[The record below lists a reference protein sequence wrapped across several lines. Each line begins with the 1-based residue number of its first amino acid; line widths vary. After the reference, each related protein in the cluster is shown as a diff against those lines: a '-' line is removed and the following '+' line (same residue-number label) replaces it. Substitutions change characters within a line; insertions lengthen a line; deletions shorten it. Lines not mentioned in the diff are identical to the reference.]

1 MAYILYLDEVVFPV
15 TPAKITVKINGK
27 NEKVTLINEGEAN
40 ILKAA
45 GLTDIEFELLL
56 PNVKYPF
63 AVYSEF
69 VNVVETSRG
78 TSKSQDPN
86 FRPAKFYL
94 DKLKKLKVEKRP
106 FRYVMTRM
114 TPKNKEIFDTN
125 MLVSLED
132 YSIVEDAGE
141 GFDVTVKVKL
151 RQYREFATKTC
162 TIDISLPRP
171 QGQVQQTR
179 ADSGNAPSG
188 GSYTVVSGDSLWKI
202 AKQFYGDGS
211 RWGAIYEANKAVIG
225 GNPNLIYP
233 GQVLTIP

>member
-56 PNVKYPF
+56 PNVEYPF
-63 AVYSEF
+63 AVYPGIA
-69 VNVVETSRG
+69 NAMTTSRG
-78 TSKSQDPN
+78 IKSQESK
-86 FRPAKFYL
+86 FVPAKFYL
-94 DKLKKLKVEKRP
+94 DKLEKLKVEKRP
-106 FRYVMTRM
+106 FRYVMTRT
-114 TPKNKEIFDTN
+114 TPKKKEIFDTN

-151 RQYREFATKTC
+151 RQYREFVTKTC